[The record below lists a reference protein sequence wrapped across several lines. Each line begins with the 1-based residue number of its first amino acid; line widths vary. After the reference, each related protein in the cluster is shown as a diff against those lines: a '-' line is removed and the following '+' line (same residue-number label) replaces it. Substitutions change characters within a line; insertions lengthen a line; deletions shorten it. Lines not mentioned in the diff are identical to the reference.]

1 METAI
6 VSLICIGLIVFGG
19 MTMSQG
25 FLTSVDTTT
34 AGLEQAS
41 SHNEQIMRTELSV
54 QDASSDRYG
63 NLDVILLNDGQT
75 KLSSF
80 SKWDVIVQYDGDDG
94 GYYAKW
100 LPYTS
105 GAPGADEWTVGGIY
119 VDGNPEAFEPDI
131 LNPGETLEIVAMI
144 APEAESSTV
153 LMVTISTP
161 NGITASTSFVRGN

>member
-34 AGLEQAS
+34 TGLEQAS
-41 SHNEQIMRTELSV
+41 SQNEQLMRTELSV
-54 QDASSDRYG
+54 VTTSSDSYG
-63 NLDVILLNDGQT
+63 NLNVTLLNGGQT

-105 GAPGADEWTVGGIY
+105 GAPGAGEWTVAGIY
-119 VDGNPEAFEPDI
+119 MDGDPEVFEPDI
-131 LNPGETLEIVAMI
+131 LNPGETLEIVATI
-144 APEAESSTV
+144 DPPAERDTV

-161 NGITASTSFVRGN
+161 NGITASISFVRGN

>member
-41 SHNEQIMRTELSV
+41 SQNEQIMRTELSMV
-54 QDASSDRYG
+54 AASSDNVG
-63 NLDVILLNDGQT
+63 ALNVTLLNGGQT

-80 SKWDVIVQYDGDDG
+80 SNWDVIVQYDGDDG

-131 LNPGETLEIVAMI
+131 LNPGETLEIVATI
-144 APEAESSTV
+144 DPPAEIDTA

-161 NGITASTSFVRGN
+161 NGITASVSFVRGN

>member
-34 AGLEQAS
+34 ASLEQAS
-41 SHNEQIMRTELSV
+41 SQNEQIMRTELSV
-54 QDASSDRYG
+54 VTASSDNVG
-63 NLDVILLNDGQT
+63 ALDVTLLNDGQT

-80 SKWDVIVQYDGDDG
+80 SKWDIIVQYYAED
-94 GYYAKW
+94 GYYVEW
-100 LPYTS
+100 LPYEDVS
-105 GAPGADEWTVGGIY
+105 PGTNEWTVGGIY
-119 VDGNPEAFEPDI
+119 VGGNPEAFEPDI
-131 LNPGETLEIVAMI
+131 LNPGETLEIVATLDPPAVKDTI
-144 APEAESSTV
+144 

-161 NGITASTSFVRGN
+161 NGITASVSFASD